1 MAPEQSPLFPLPE
14 PPAEAVAQLLDLL
27 RTAKRE
33 LREAGRIVEL
43 LSMDNGPGERSVRD
57 SIELDV
63 AERRAQLWAS
73 EVRTIERSAR
83 ALGIDVRS
91 TL

>member
-1 MAPEQSPLFPLPE
+1 MQPQPLFPLPD

-33 LREAGRIVEL
+33 LREAGRVVEL
-43 LSMDNGPGERSVRD
+43 LHYGAPDPATRSVRD

-63 AERRAQLWAS
+63 AERRAQLWAA
-73 EVRTIERSAR
+73 EVRTIEHSAR
-83 ALGIDVRS
+83 ALGIDVQS